1 MASACG
7 VALRGPMFIYS
18 PADRGH
24 CRTRG
29 LQGPPGTSRGLQGPP
44 GTCRGLQGPAGPWR
58 SLQGPAGGSE
68 GHLVKL
74 YTQFLFSSC
83 SCFHTDSDQC
93 VVDNSCVNIES
104 APAGGTWSMF

>member
-29 LQGPPGTSRGLQGPP
+29 LQGPPGACRGLQGPP
-44 GTCRGLQGPAGPWR
+44 GTSRDLQGPP
-58 SLQGPAGGSE
+58 GGSE